1 MAEWRVG
8 IEGSTTDILPLLDSL
23 IDSDLNVV
31 QENEQYFLRGDDF
44 EVYTEAHDVLVYAES
59 LLPLING
66 VAKVHFGDADP
77 VKLGNVSRIY
87 PDGHRDVFA
96 FMSATAG
103 GRARVF
109 AALTVTTRNGEVV
122 APVPGTTIGSR
133 LEVAR
138 RCPEVSLALRFF
150 ASSPNWFDLYKVS
163 ELIEQDVGNVRGIVG
178 KGWCNKADFDHF
190 TASANNYHA
199 TGSSARHARLDW
211 RPMNRPAM
219 TLQEAEDFIRGL
231 LDNWIRL
238 KAV

>member
-8 IEGSTTDILPLLDSL
+8 IEGPMADILPLLHSL
-23 IDSDLNVV
+23 TDSDLNVV
-31 QENEQYFLRGDDF
+31 QEHDQYFLRGDDF

-66 VAKVHFGDADP
+66 VAKVHFGDTDP
-77 VKLGNVSRIY
+77 VKLAGVSRLH
-87 PDGHRDVFA
+87 PNGRREVFA
-96 FMSATAG
+96 FMSG
-103 GRARVF
+103 IGRSRARAFGV
-109 AALTVTTRNGEVV
+109 ATVTSSNGEPV
-122 APVPGTTIGSR
+122 APVPGTTIASR

-138 RCPEVSLALRFF
+138 RYPEVGLALRFF
-150 ASSPNWFDLYKVS
+150 ATSPNWFDLYKVS
-163 ELIEQDVGNVRGIVG
+163 ELVEQDAGNVRGIVA
-178 KGWCNKADFDHF
+178 KGWCTKADFDHF

-211 RPMNRPAM
+211 RPMNQPAM